1 MTTHISFFNK
11 IIIMIIELKHAIN
24 HMFQSKIWD
33 KSTEFTF
40 LSSKFQKKN
49 EVNFPQ
55 IL

>member
-1 MTTHISFFNK
+1 
-11 IIIMIIELKHAIN
+11 MIIELKHAIN